1 VAWRS
6 GSLDWPTAARIIGM
20 SNYRGIR
27 MSSLPRVAGLT
38 RERVAR
44 EFDDRGPEVCRTEI
58 ILDLQANNPELL
70 DMATRCARDVGDATR
85 IMTGFCLFYRL
96 LTAQA
101 RASAGVSQGGPA
113 QLLLPVLPRVSAATR
128 ADIVKQISALGS
140 QEFTSNAMDELE
152 RDNPELLLM
161 AHHFAESQIDYLGV
175 MQGFVLLF
183 TCLSAEAAREHGL
196 LH

>member
-1 VAWRS
+1 VPRES
-6 GSLDWPTAARIIGM
+6 QETLIIE
-20 SNYRGIR
+20 GIQ
-27 MSSLPRVAGLT
+27 MSSLPRVAALT

-70 DMATRCARDVGDATR
+70 DIATRCARDVGDATR

-101 RASAGVSQGGPA
+101 RATAGISQAGPA
-113 QLLLPVLPRVSAATR
+113 QRQLPALPRVSAATR
-128 ADIVKQISALGS
+128 ADIVKQIGMLGS
-140 QEFTSNAMDELE
+140 QEFTSKATEELE
-152 RDNPELLLM
+152 RNNPELLLM
-161 AHHFAESQIDYLGV
+161 AHHFAEGQTDYLGV
-175 MQGFVLLF
+175 MQGFALLF
-183 TCLSAEAAREHGL
+183 ACLSSEAARERGV

>member
-1 VAWRS
+1 MPRES
-6 GSLDWPTAARIIGM
+6 QETPIIE
-20 SNYRGIR
+20 GIR
-27 MSSLPRVAGLT
+27 MNSLPRVAGLT

-101 RASAGVSQGGPA
+101 RAAAGVSQAGPA
-113 QLLLPVLPRVSAATR
+113 LQQLPRVSAATR
-128 ADIVKQISALGS
+128 ADIVHQISMLGS
-140 QEFTSNAMDELE
+140 QEFTSRTVYELE
-152 RDNPELLLM
+152 RNNPELLLM
-161 AHHFAESQIDYLGV
+161 AHYFAESQADYLGV
-175 MQGFVLLF
+175 MQGFALLF
-183 TCLSAEAAREHGL
+183 ACLSAEAERERGV